1 MQGHVTSAWENPPRF
16 SISVKPATSLGKV
29 AVQAVSVL
37 RVALT
42 TRSVMERLPVEILF
56 EIIDCEWLFLCRKLP
71 PIKLTIYP
79 INY

>member
-1 MQGHVTSAWENPPRF
+1 MD
-16 SISVKPATSLGKV
+16 
-29 AVQAVSVL
+29 
-37 RVALT
+37 
-42 TRSVMERLPVEILF
+42 RLPVEILF